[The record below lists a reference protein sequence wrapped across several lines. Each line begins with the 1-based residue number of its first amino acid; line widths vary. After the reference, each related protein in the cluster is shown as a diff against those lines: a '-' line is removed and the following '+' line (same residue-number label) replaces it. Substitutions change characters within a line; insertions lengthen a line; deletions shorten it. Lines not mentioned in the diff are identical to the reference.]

1 MAGGWK
7 VDWSS
12 LYRKEDWWA
21 LWLGL
26 ALFLYAYLGLYL
38 YKDALGWV
46 PKWATWTDI
55 ARPVLVPNEKL
66 VLGSPWVNLLVTW
79 LVLMFLLGGPA
90 RLIGVKFS
98 DWVKGFSVI
107 YWVFWASAIVVGYKP
122 IADAVTTEFALTL
135 ALVAG
140 FVMGNLPRVPRWL
153 VDSARGEWFVKTAIV
168 LLGAKIL
175 FTDWVRYGG
184 TVLVMALI
192 GFPLFMVVASPI
204 FRLFTRNTDL
214 SAVASAGAAICGVSA
229 AVATAGAIGAPAI
242 YATMVS
248 AAVLIFAAVEIML
261 VPWLAASLVKS
272 GVIDPATD
280 PATAGAWI
288 GLAVKTDGAVAAS
301 AEIVAR
307 SLGTD
312 TPLRIG
318 LMTKL
323 LIDIWIGVIA
333 FALALMWIFVVET
346 RRGAAG
352 RRPSPLEVWYRFPK
366 FVLGYFLTSVVVSLL
381 IIHLANTI
389 YANAANPVDAATKAV
404 VPVVVDRGTD
414 PFRVLLFG
422 LTFVAIGIN
431 TRISLLQ
438 QYKIWSL
445 FTAFVI
451 ARLVIL
457 VLGYFLAV
465 VFFPS

>member
-1 MAGGWK
+1 MAGGGK

-55 ARPVLVPNEKL
+55 ARPVSVPNEKL

-122 IADAVTTEFALTL
+122 VADAVTTEFALTL

-140 FVMGNLPRVPRWL
+140 LVMGNLPRVPRWL

-192 GFPLFMVVASPI
+192 GFPLFMVVAFPI

-272 GVIDPATD
+272 GVIDPAT
-280 PATAGAWI
+280 AGAWI

-346 RRGAAG
+346 RRGAAAG

-366 FVLGYFLTSVVVSLL
+366 FVLGYFLTSVVVSLV
-381 IIHLANTI
+381 IIQMANTVF
-389 YANAANPVDAATKAV
+389 ANAVNPVDAATKAV

-431 TRISLLQ
+431 TRMSLLQ

-457 VLGYFLAV
+457 VLGYFLAL

>member
-192 GFPLFMVVASPI
+192 GFPLFMVVAFPI

-272 GVIDPATD
+272 GVIDPAT
-280 PATAGAWI
+280 AGAWI

-346 RRGAAG
+346 RRGAAAAG

-381 IIHLANTI
+381 IIHLANTV

>member
-1 MAGGWK
+1 MAGGGK

-55 ARPVLVPNEKL
+55 ARPVSVPNEKL

-140 FVMGNLPRVPRWL
+140 LVMGNLPRVPRWL

-192 GFPLFMVVASPI
+192 GFPLFMVVAFPI

-272 GVIDPATD
+272 GVIDPAT
-280 PATAGAWI
+280 AGAWI

-333 FALALMWIFVVET
+333 FALALMWIFLVET
-346 RRGAAG
+346 RRGAAAG
-352 RRPSPLEVWYRFPK
+352 RRPSPLELWYRFPK

-381 IIHLANTI
+381 IIQLANTI

>member
-1 MAGGWK
+1 MAGGGK

-12 LYRKEDWWA
+12 LYKKEDWWA

-26 ALFLYAYLGLYL
+26 ALFLYAYMGLYL

-55 ARPVLVPNEKL
+55 AKPVSVPNEKL

-140 FVMGNLPRVPRWL
+140 LVMGNLPRVPRWL

-192 GFPLFMVVASPI
+192 GFPLFMVVAFPI

-261 VPWLAASLVKS
+261 VPWLAVSLVKS
-272 GVIDPATD
+272 DVIN

-301 AEIVAR
+301 AEIAAR
-307 SLGTD
+307 GLGTD

-346 RRGAAG
+346 RRGAAAG

-366 FVLGYFLTSVVVSLL
+366 FVLGYFLTSVVVSLV
-381 IIHLANTI
+381 IIQLANTV
-389 YANAANPVDAATKAV
+389 YGNVANPVDAATKAV

>member
-1 MAGGWK
+1 MAGGGK
-7 VDWSS
+7 VDWAS

-26 ALFLYAYLGLYL
+26 ALFLYAYLGLYF

-55 ARPVLVPNEKL
+55 ARPVSVPNEKL

-135 ALVAG
+135 ALVADL
-140 FVMGNLPRVPRWL
+140 VMGNLPRVPRWL

-175 FTDWVRYGG
+175 FTDWIRYGG

-192 GFPLFMVVASPI
+192 GFPLFMIVAFPI

-261 VPWLAASLVKS
+261 VPWLAVSLVKS
-272 GVIDPATD
+272 GVID

-333 FALALMWIFVVET
+333 FALALMWIFLVET
-346 RRGAAG
+346 RRGAAAG
-352 RRPSPLEVWYRFPK
+352 RRPSPLELWYRFPK

-381 IIHLANTI
+381 IIHLANTV

>member
-192 GFPLFMVVASPI
+192 GFPLFMVVAFPI

-272 GVIDPATD
+272 GVIDPAT
-280 PATAGAWI
+280 AGAWI

-346 RRGAAG
+346 RRGAAAG

-381 IIHLANTI
+381 IIHLANTV